1 MTEKNSNTPRAL
13 TSAKNTSRGA
23 LVQDAP
29 EARRIIGSAFE
40 ALDATERSDFFEWIT
55 PLAKHKK
62 KLFVTKLPAAW
73 DSLVLEGI
81 DETLDLEP
89 QIDWCTRALIP
100 HLAVLQHYVS
110 KRAELEKQ
118 YLLGQFEAAMQ
129 LLDAIDKECGKSFW
143 SLELHIGLLQDWK
156 GLEAQKS
163 FTAEIQ
169 SEHPRTPVAY
179 IAALTSQRNE
189 EKTNLNRFVDRVSGR
204 NIPPPMKDLAN
215 YLLTKIPPDSSRSG
229 GTLNAATNAS
239 PIDAYEALI
248 DLVGHNRLTAS
259 SFLGSVHLDRLSLL
273 YPLDWRL
280 HRLASNSTNRFTTYV
295 LPCQP
300 PELPAPEA
308 LYRHNVEGTQS
319 ATPLTLK
326 ALERHAQIIRTIW
339 HGNEI
344 TNTLLAEHE
353 KNLVNHSGLSYFKIL
368 GSFYAVDRLKL
379 GTDYVFHIGNAGQSL
394 PGTSHLGSIFASDFK
409 DGPPALGDDLW
420 AAECIIVFSLC
431 YRLALDQLVDA
442 LKALPTPASSL
453 WVFRIGRLVAVS
465 HAWAG
470 QFEKAVDIVA
480 ELCVDR
486 PDRSYLLPLG
496 EMMPGQRWSDVSD
509 SRAQIALPIF
519 LSLLEKQSPGEAS
532 EKLLRVA
539 FREFLRSAKVSRP
552 SELASHASAYG
563 KSNVRLILTDVA
575 LSNALDS
582 VDALRKTR
590 ALEEERIA
598 IYQALIDLDPAN
610 AGNYTNEIKQLTKLL
625 NLADGLND
633 IDSSRIHV
641 EYEPLYRLAEEQYGE
656 TFRRYAELRRASVG
670 VGSAEEFDKAL
681 SDFIRGGSTT
691 FEQLLD
697 YPEQEGDV
705 LLIEI
710 VSGIMEL
717 FLYDPVHGLDI
728 YLSMRIRHGSLA
740 TNLRAPLEARG
751 LHVPE
756 KQALPFGDILG
767 NIPPTEIRSATAV
780 LKEFTRRFEKAIASL
795 LKERIQIRT
804 GAGGNGLFDFSKTK
818 LLIASAR
825 SRVEQDSTFRMLF
838 DHVFETLAAYLGV
851 TLKIVRHYIE
861 TDFRQEIEKTFD
873 NLRRQLNSAMI
884 PVAQAKITLA
894 ISQASPDIAATIERI
909 SNWFEVGGVPSG
921 QLRTFDEIVDI
932 GLLAVNRAHRN
943 FFPNVTKNIE
953 DLGPQSLITFNYTL
967 DALFPLL
974 ENIAEHCGIS
984 APCVDI
990 SVCTTST
997 YDEDGRVI
1005 TVRVESDV
1013 APGVD
1018 IEGAKQKLAEIRELI
1033 SSGQYRQRVRGE
1045 GGTGLLKIQRM
1056 VSQSERQSLD
1066 FGFTPSNRFFAQ
1078 FSMALRYLTAE
1089 KSKELGLA

>member
-1 MTEKNSNTPRAL
+1 MSDKNTPPRAL
-13 TSAKNTSRGA
+13 SSAKNMSRGA
-23 LVQDAP
+23 LVQNAP
-29 EARRIIGSAFE
+29 EARHIIGSAFE
-40 ALDATERSDFFEWIT
+40 ALDTTERDDFFEWIT
-55 PLAKHKK
+55 PLAKQKR
-62 KLFVTKLPAAW
+62 KLFVTKLPTAW
-73 DSLVLEGI
+73 DDLVLEGI

-100 HLAVLQHYVS
+100 HLPVLQNYIS

-118 YLLGQFEAAMQ
+118 YLLGHFKIATQ
-129 LLDAIDKECGKSFW
+129 LLDSIDVECGKSFW
-143 SLELHIGLLQDWK
+143 SLELRIGLLQDWK
-156 GLEAQKS
+156 GLEAHKA

-169 SEHPRTPVAY
+169 SEHPRTGVAY
-179 IAALTSQRNE
+179 IASLTSQRNE

-204 NIPPPMKDLAN
+204 KIPPPMKDLAN

-239 PIDAYEALI
+239 PVDAYETLI
-248 DLVGHNRLTAS
+248 DLVGHNRITAS
-259 SFLGSVHLDRLSLL
+259 SFLGAHHLDRLSLL

-280 HRLASNSTNRFTTYV
+280 HRLAQNSKDRFSTYL

-308 LYRHNVEGTQS
+308 LYRQNVEGTQLAGS
-319 ATPLTLK
+319 LSFK
-326 ALERHAQIIRTIW
+326 ALERHAEIIRSIW
-339 HGNEI
+339 QGNEI

-353 KNLVNHSGLSYFKIL
+353 KNLINHNGISYFRIL

-379 GTDYVFHIGNAGQSL
+379 GADYIFHVGYASQSL
-394 PGTSHLGSIFASDFK
+394 PGTSRLGDIFASDFK
-409 DGPPALGDDLW
+409 DAPPALDEDLW

-431 YRLALDQLVDA
+431 YRIALDQLTDA
-442 LKALPTPASSL
+442 LKALSKPPFPL
-453 WVFRIGRLVAVS
+453 WEFRIGRLAAVA
-465 HAWAG
+465 HAWSG
-470 QFEKAVDIVA
+470 QFDKAIDIVA
-480 ELCVDR
+480 ALCVVR

-496 EMMPGQRWSDVSD
+496 EMMPSQRWSDISD
-509 SRAQIALPIF
+509 SRAQIALSIF

-539 FREFLRSAKVSRP
+539 FREFLRSANVSLP
-552 SELASHASAYG
+552 SELAGCASTYG
-563 KSNVRLILTDVA
+563 TDNVRVILTDVA

-610 AGNYTNEIKQLTKLL
+610 AGTYTNEIKQLTKLL

-656 TFRRYAELRRASVG
+656 TFRRYVELRRASVG
-670 VGSAEEFDKAL
+670 VGSAEEFDRAL
-681 SDFIRGGSTT
+681 SDFVRGGSTT

-710 VSGIMEL
+710 VSGVMEL

-756 KQALPFGDILG
+756 KQALPIGDILG
-767 NIPPTEIRSATAV
+767 SIPPTEIRSATTV

-795 LKERIQIRT
+795 LKERIQIRA

-825 SRVEQDSTFRMLF
+825 SRVEQDTTFRMLF

-851 TLKIVRHYIE
+851 TLKIVRQYIE
-861 TDFRQEIEKTFD
+861 ADFRQEIEKTFD
-873 NLRRQLNSAMI
+873 NLRRQLTSAMI
-884 PVAQAKITLA
+884 PVAQARITLA

-921 QLRTFDEIVDI
+921 QLRTFEEIVDI

-943 FFPNVTKNIE
+943 FHPHVSNNIE

-974 ENIAEHCGIS
+974 ENIAEHCGVS

-990 SVCTTST
+990 SVNTTST

-1013 APGVD
+1013 APHVD
-1018 IEGAKQKLAEIRELI
+1018 IELAKRKLGEIRELI
-1033 SSGQYRQRVRGE
+1033 ASGQYRQRVRGE

-1056 VSQSERQSLD
+1056 VSQNERQSLHFD
-1066 FGFTPSNRFFAQ
+1066 FTASNRFFAE
-1078 FSMALRYLTAE
+1078 FSMALRYLTPE